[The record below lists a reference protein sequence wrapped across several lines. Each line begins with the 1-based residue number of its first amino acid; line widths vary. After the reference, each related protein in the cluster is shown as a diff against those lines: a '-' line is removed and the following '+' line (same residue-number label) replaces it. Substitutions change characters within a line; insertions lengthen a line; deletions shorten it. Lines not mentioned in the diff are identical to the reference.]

1 MTTEEKDRIFSSI
14 QDIVNNNPVIVVGCG
29 ASMGFGIPGM
39 WDLAEAIKKDFSETP
54 PISEES
60 QNCIKK
66 LIAKLDE
73 NVGLEDAMLS
83 LKCTEEVENRII
95 SIVWNEIKPKD
106 SEVFTNI
113 IQSHRRLPLADLLT
127 HLIYNR
133 ADTEIGIVT
142 TNYDCL
148 IEYAASQTEAYVNCG
163 CSQSHV
169 GKFIGFEN
177 KN

>member
-54 PISEES
+54 PISKES

-83 LKCTEEVENRII
+83 MKCTEEVENRII

-113 IQSHRRLPLADLLT
+113 IQSHHRLPLADLPIL
-127 HLIYNR
+127 NPCR
-133 ADTEIGIVT
+133 IGHDKQAV
-142 TNYDCL
+142 L
-148 IEYAASQTEAYVNCG
+148 WHYVNPIFPFCR
-163 CSQSHV
+163 HLR
-169 GKFIGFEN
+169 FHN
-177 KN
+177 KMRNKHLCLSCQQHG

>member
-95 SIVWNEIKPKD
+95 SM
-106 SEVFTNI
+106 
-113 IQSHRRLPLADLLT
+113 
-127 HLIYNR
+127 
-133 ADTEIGIVT
+133 
-142 TNYDCL
+142 
-148 IEYAASQTEAYVNCG
+148 
-163 CSQSHV
+163 
-169 GKFIGFEN
+169 
-177 KN
+177 

>member
-95 SIVWNEIKPKD
+95 NIVWNEIKPKD
-106 SEVFTNI
+106 SEVFANI
-113 IQSHRRLPLADLLT
+113 IQSHHRLPLADLLT

-133 ADTEIGIVT
+133 ADAEIDIVT

-148 IEYAASQTEAYVNCG
+148 IEVTILFSAMTILSAVFQPI
-163 CSQSHV
+163 
-169 GKFIGFEN
+169 K
-177 KN
+177 